1 MILLASGA
9 NTVDVTVAEKATLA
23 TPYYYFLFVNDN
35 TGEKFMCYNTYTTV
49 QDYIQRFTITV
60 QASPTWYNG
69 QVALSKYGFYHYYVY
84 EANQIDVISFDY
96 STFIAADISTYIPT
110 YFTSLVE
117 SGKAYLEGGDFT
129 VNEYINATTAKK
141 AYGD

>member
-23 TPYYYFLFVNDN
+23 TPIYVFLFVNDN

-84 EANQIDVISFDY
+84 ECSDISGLVY
-96 STFIAADISTYIPT
+96 NTIIAADISTYVPT
-110 YFTSLVE
+110 YFTSMVE

>member
-9 NTVDVTVAEKATLA
+9 NTVDVTVAEKATLDS
-23 TPYYYFLFVNDN
+23 PYYMFLFVNDN
-35 TGEKFMCYNTYTTV
+35 TGEKFMCNTTYTTI

-84 EANQIDVISFDY
+84 ELADLSGVDY
-96 STFIAADISTYIPT
+96 SVIINADISTYVPT
-110 YFTSLVE
+110 YFTSMVE
-117 SGKAYLEGGDFT
+117 SGKAYLTGGDFT

>member
-9 NTVDVTVAEKATLA
+9 NTVDVTVAEKATLDS
-23 TPYYYFLFVNDN
+23 PYYMFLFVNDN
-35 TGEKFMCYNTYTTV
+35 TGEKFMCNTTYTTI

-84 EANQIDVISFDY
+84 ELADLSGVDY
-96 STFIAADISTYIPT
+96 SVIINADISTYVPT
-110 YFTSLVE
+110 YFTSMVE